1 MNKQE
6 FYKNIQK
13 IETAYNKKFSKEEL
27 MLWFKEFMTTET
39 SEFEKAVNKTIKE
52 IKFTPKIAD
61 VRARMTI
68 SRDGHYINDP
78 FVNLYTNKN
87 VFRNFKES
95 ETNE

>member
-39 SEFEKAVNKTIKE
+39 SEFEKALNKTIKD
-52 IKFTPKIAD
+52 IKFTP
-61 VRARMTI
+61 
-68 SRDGHYINDP
+68 
-78 FVNLYTNKN
+78 
-87 VFRNFKES
+87 
-95 ETNE
+95 